1 MLDHREAAH
10 SRRSGHRGF
19 WNATKQCT
27 YSCLG
32 VHSCW
37 WWSSWKPMFNN
48 TFSLWLNCNWCRMAG
63 GNLESSVSWVFCWV
77 QLGPVPSHH
86 LRHQWG
92 PLKERANT
100 RIYSSP
106 PRPKHDLAKPLGL
119 NNYVLLDRIWVLP
132 LAEVMFLQQAIMKI
146 CVCFS
151 QLPYCWQMIKTHD
164 ISTDCHVF
172 LSLYMTK
179 RAEMSC
185 ISLPAHNHK
194 RSKKNLF

>member
-1 MLDHREAAH
+1 MQDGRWESGELCDLGFLLSAAGTSTQPPPQVPMGTTHRDGAIPN
-10 SRRSGHRGF
+10 S
-19 WNATKQCT
+19 
-27 YSCLG
+27 
-32 VHSCW
+32 
-37 WWSSWKPMFNN
+37 
-48 TFSLWLNCNWCRMAG
+48 
-63 GNLESSVSWVFCWV
+63 
-77 QLGPVPSHH
+77 
-86 LRHQWG
+86 
-92 PLKERANT
+92 ERANT